1 MILKSEHMRFHDEEE
16 LETIRLVDFA
26 FDLPSQRK
34 FKDSGA
40 MVAPAT
46 LARVGIMEY
55 SAGQLGS
62 LFADKP
68 KTEMIKVMT
77 RAEDLFHAD
86 AIESARSAPITIGH
100 PAEDVTIKNAEYLQK
115 GNLDGVPFADEDNIH
130 LSGYIVLTHE
140 ESLNLVDAGVDQL
153 SSGHDAK
160 LVRLSDEDAEKLG
173 YHAYKTNIRH
183 NHIAIVPKGRA
194 GSARIKDEDEQGDK
208 TNEVKM
214 YDQEYVS
221 GLEAKLD
228 AAVTLADS
236 LKGKLEAAEA
246 KLTDEHIQSLVTARF
261 EFLKDA
267 SQFTD
272 QDLSTM
278 TEIEAMQV
286 ALKDALG
293 KDYSDRDEAFLRTR
307 YQILVE
313 EGVPQERDT
322 DISQA
327 LRDHANNSSRP
338 QPAAKTASQEARER
352 MIARQ
357 TK

>member
-40 MVAPAT
+40 MVARAT

-68 KTEMIKVMT
+68 KNEVIKVMT

-100 PAEDVTIKNAEYLQK
+100 PAEDVTIKNADYLQK

-153 SSGHDAK
+153 SSGHDA
-160 LVRLSDEDAEKLG
+160 
-173 YHAYKTNIRH
+173 
-183 NHIAIVPKGRA
+183 
-194 GSARIKDEDEQGDK
+194 
-208 TNEVKM
+208 
-214 YDQEYVS
+214 
-221 GLEAKLD
+221 
-228 AAVTLADS
+228 
-236 LKGKLEAAEA
+236 
-246 KLTDEHIQSLVTARF
+246 
-261 EFLKDA
+261 
-267 SQFTD
+267 
-272 QDLSTM
+272 
-278 TEIEAMQV
+278 
-286 ALKDALG
+286 
-293 KDYSDRDEAFLRTR
+293 
-307 YQILVE
+307 
-313 EGVPQERDT
+313 
-322 DISQA
+322 
-327 LRDHANNSSRP
+327 
-338 QPAAKTASQEARER
+338 
-352 MIARQ
+352 
-357 TK
+357 

>member
-16 LETIRLVDFA
+16 LESIRLVDFA

-86 AIESARSAPITIGH
+86 SIESARSAPITIGH
-100 PAEDVTIKNAEYLQK
+100 PAEDVTIKNADYLQK

-194 GSARIKDEDEQGDK
+194 GSARIKDEEEQGDK
-208 TNEVKM
+208 QDEVKM

-267 SQFTD
+267 SQFTE
-272 QDLSTM
+272 QDISGM
-278 TEIEAMQV
+278 TEIEAMKV
-286 ALKDALG
+286 ALKDSLG
-293 KDYSDRDEAFLRTR
+293 KDYSGRDETFIRTR

-313 EGVPQERDT
+313 EGVPQEATT

-327 LRDHANNSSRP
+327 LRDHAQHGARREP
-338 QPAAKTASQEARER
+338 EAKTASQEARER